1 MKFMFRSV
9 IIIFIGLLSTLSVY
23 STASLDEVLQLK
35 QLDSLLDSPTTF
47 LNYVKTTCSQ
57 CSIDSSI
64 KNSIKTYN
72 FTDKATS
79 SSMVFTLNEQMV
91 TSIKREVKFR
101 QSSGEQFFET
111 IKDMLEDSGWSTTIA
126 NLEKSQQ
133 EFTKTLGNKKI
144 TIELKVSEVKSSKKN
159 SPKQFIATW
168 ELSWVQSKVVPVV
181 VKQNDTPKAP
191 PISKYLIETSQITPC
206 TLPNKLR
213 WNITFN
219 ELEVLLKT
227 NKLSVD
233 TIFRGSGPLVGFG
246 NIISSTIEDKHEVQY
261 TFNFQEL
268 TLRSITKSIEYDDIS
283 LTKKAFTK
291 LFAQLETN
299 GWSVL
304 EYTNNDLRAMFVNQ
318 CLPMNNVFSAVT
330 IGLSPIDSTAL
341 YITLEQMGTTDIA
354 AFPQFKHRII
364 DIEKEQSLQPCASP
378 HQDLLWGSDSMKV
391 QSWLIDNGY
400 RIQLPITSRKSVST
414 FRYTYEDNAMIH
426 YTIAIRGNDFYRWQ
440 KERRFE
446 TKATAQ
452 MLFKILVDDA
462 KSKFK
467 QIEST
472 DNSRYIFKQQCATR
486 SFVYTLYKKNDSTIV
501 QEMKSISPEIQQ
513 QELADYQRLLYAT
526 RYFCE
531 LPSACTIPFE
541 INKNA
546 SITEVENAIMY
557 YGFTKAPVTGEF
569 SDSKGVKT
577 LPFYYGTSSNEQLI
591 VSFSNAKVVQ
601 FEIRANFGT
610 KEDFDKYSSSISQQL
625 KDNFSVKDIVS
636 STPEV
641 TLVKPICD
649 VVPSELEI
657 SSDAKKKQFR
667 WVLKLL

>member
-1 MKFMFRSV
+1 MVRSV
-9 IIIFIGLLSTLSVY
+9 LVAIIVVFSTISVY

-47 LNYVKTTCSQ
+47 LNFIKTTCSQ
-57 CSIDSSI
+57 CTVDSIT
-64 KNSIKTYN
+64 KNSIKTYS

-79 SSMVFTLNEQMV
+79 SSMVFTLNG
-91 TSIKREVKFR
+91 TTISSISREVKFR
-101 QSSGEQFFET
+101 QSNGEQFFET
-111 IKDMLEDSGWSTTIA
+111 IKDMLEDSGWSTTVA
-126 NLEKSQQ
+126 NLERSQQ
-133 EFTKTLGNKKI
+133 EFTKTIGTKKI

-159 SPKQFIATW
+159 TPKQYVATW
-168 ELSWVQSKVVPVV
+168 QLSWVQSKATPIVE
-181 VKQNDTPKAP
+181 KQQETSIAPKV
-191 PISKYLIETSQITPC
+191 SKYLIETSQISPC
-206 TLPNKLR
+206 SLPNKLR

-233 TIFRGSGPLVGFG
+233 TIFKGSGPLVGYG
-246 NIISSTIEDKHEVQY
+246 NIISSTVEDKQEVQY

-268 TLRSITKSIEYDDIS
+268 SLRSITKSIEYDDINQS
-283 LTKKAFTK
+283 KKAFTK
-291 LFAQLETN
+291 LFSQLETN

-304 EYTNNDLRAMFVNQ
+304 EYTNNELRAMFVNQ
-318 CLPMNNVFSAVT
+318 CFPMNNVFSAVT
-330 IGLSPIDSTAL
+330 IGLSPIDSTSI
-341 YITLEQMGTTDIA
+341 YITLEQMGTSDIA
-354 AFPQFKHRII
+354 AFPQMKQRII
-364 DIEKEQSLQPCASP
+364 DIEKEQSYQPCSSP
-378 HQDLLWGSDSMKV
+378 HQGLLWGSDSIKV
-391 QSWLIDNGY
+391 QTWLLENGY
-400 RIQLPITSRKSVST
+400 RIQLPIASRKSVST
-414 FRYTYEDNAMIH
+414 FRYTFEDNTMVN

-440 KERRFE
+440 KERRFD
-446 TKATAQ
+446 TKANAQ

-462 KSKFK
+462 KGKYK
-467 QIEST
+467 QIETT
-472 DNSRYIFKQQCATR
+472 DNARYIFKQQCATR
-486 SFVYTLYKKNDSTIV
+486 SFIYTLYKKNDSTIV

-531 LPSACTIPFE
+531 LPSACTIPFD

-546 SITEVENAIMY
+546 TITEVENAILY

-569 SDSKGVKT
+569 SDTKGVKT
-577 LPFYYGTSSNEQLI
+577 IPFYYGNTSNEQLI

-601 FEIRANFGT
+601 FEIRANFIN
-610 KEDFDKYSSSISQQL
+610 KEDFDKYTSSINQQL

-636 STPEV
+636 TNSEL
-641 TLVKPICD
+641 TLVKPTCD

-657 SSDAKKKQFR
+657 SSDAKKRQFR

>member
-1 MKFMFRSV
+1 
-9 IIIFIGLLSTLSVY
+9 
-23 STASLDEVLQLK
+23 
-35 QLDSLLDSPTTF
+35 
-47 LNYVKTTCSQ
+47 
-57 CSIDSSI
+57 
-64 KNSIKTYN
+64 
-72 FTDKATS
+72 
-79 SSMVFTLNEQMV
+79 MVFTLSGQSIS
-91 TSIKREVKFR
+91 SIKREVKFR
-101 QSSGEQFFET
+101 QSSGEQFFDT
-111 IKDMLEDSGWSTTIA
+111 IKEMLEDSGWSTTVA

-133 EFTKTLGNKKI
+133 EFTKTIGNKKI
-144 TIELKVSEVKSSKKN
+144 SIELKVAEVKSTKKN
-159 SPKQFIATW
+159 SSKQFIATW
-168 ELSWVQSKVVPVV
+168 DLSWVQ
-181 VKQNDTPKAP
+181 VKTELVAIKKTETPIAP
-191 PISKYLIETSQITPC
+191 KISKYLIETSQITPC

-246 NIISSTIEDKHEVQY
+246 NIISSTIEDKQEVQY

-268 TLRSITKSIEYDDIS
+268 TLRSITKSIEYEDIS
-283 LTKKAFTK
+283 ISKKAFVK
-291 LFAQLETN
+291 LFSQLESN
-299 GWSVL
+299 GWSIL
-304 EYTNNDLRAMFVNQ
+304 EYTKNDLRAMFVNQ
-318 CLPMNNVFSAVT
+318 CLPINNVFSAIT
-330 IGLSPIDSTAL
+330 IGLSPIDSSSL
-341 YITLEQMGTTDIA
+341 YITLEQMGTSDIA
-354 AFPQFKHRII
+354 AFPQMKQRII

-378 HQDLLWGSDSMKV
+378 HQELLWGSDSLKV
-391 QSWLIDNGY
+391 QSWLLDNGY

-414 FRYTYEDNAMIH
+414 FRYTYEDNTLVH
-426 YTIAIRGNDFYRWQ
+426 YTLAIRGNDFYRWQ
-440 KERRFE
+440 KERRFDS
-446 TKATAQ
+446 KANAQ

-467 QIEST
+467 QIETS
-472 DNSRYIFKQQCATR
+472 DNLRYVFKQQCATR
-486 SFVYTLYKKNDSTIV
+486 SFIYTLYKKNDSIIV

-569 SDSKGVKT
+569 ADSKGVKT
-577 LPFYYGTSSNEQLI
+577 LPFYYGASSNEQLI
-591 VSFSNAKVVQ
+591 VSFSNARIVQ

-610 KEDFDKYSSSISQQL
+610 KEDFEKYTASISQQL